1 MIGTIHKTQ
10 CNTHNNQSG
19 GGSQTAPADH
29 KHTIADITGLQ
40 DALDKKINYTDFPSV
55 RIPDKNVDLV
65 NGYPRLSLIG
75 LEDPPSET
83 LLPHSQNDF
92 NNRVYKELYER
103 RTFLEP
109 HFIHEGRVCVI
120 SEDIESNSYLG
131 RIIVCEGNADITIR
145 MVNGMRNKYAEYRF
159 LKLSA
164 GDKIISFDTPEL
176 SFIGEHLVNVDT
188 SRRYVQNVPQGSMIH
203 LFIDYLTRKAYIN
216 VYPPY
221 IASSGHRATVTPE

>member
-1 MIGTIHKTQ
+1 MGI
-10 CNTHNNQSG
+10 
-19 GGSQTAPADH
+19 
-29 KHTIADITGLQ
+29 Q
-40 DALDKKINYTDFPSV
+40 DS
-55 RIPDKNVDLV
+55 
-65 NGYPRLSLIG
+65 
-75 LEDPPSET
+75 PSET

-92 NNRVYKELYER
+92 NNRIYKELYER

-109 HFIHEGRVCVI
+109 IFINEGQVCVI
-120 SEDIESNSYLG
+120 SEEIESNSYLG
-131 RIIVCEGNADITIR
+131 RMIVCEGNANITIR
-145 MVNGMRNKYAEYRF
+145 MVNGMRNTFAEYRF

-176 SFIGEHLVNVDT
+176 NFIGVNLVNVDR

-221 IASSGHRATVTPE
+221 IASSGIPE

>member
-1 MIGTIHKTQ
+1 MLGTIHKPKR
-10 CNTHNNQSG
+10 NTHNNQSG
-19 GGSQTAPADH
+19 GGTQTAPAAH
-29 KHTIADITGLQ
+29 KHPIADITGLQ
-40 DALDKKINYTDFPSV
+40 EALDKKINYTDFNSV
-55 RIPDKNVDLV
+55 RIPDNKVDLV

-83 LLPHSQNDF
+83 LLPHSQNEF
-92 NNRVYKELYER
+92 NNRVYKELYEI

-109 HFIHEGRVCVI
+109 HFINEGKVCVI

-131 RIIVCEGNADITIR
+131 RMIVCEGNADITISK
-145 MVNGMRNKYAEYRF
+145 VNGMRNKYAEYRF

-164 GDKIISFDTPEL
+164 VDKIITFNTPEL
-176 SFIGEHLVNVDT
+176 SFIGEHIVNVDI

-216 VYPPY
+216 VYPP
-221 IASSGHRATVTPE
+221 I

>member
-19 GGSQTAPADH
+19 GGTQTAPAAH
-29 KHTIADITGLQ
+29 THTIDDITGLQ
-40 DALDKKINYTDFPSV
+40 DALDKKINYTDFKSV
-55 RIPDKNVDLV
+55 RIPDKKVDLV

-92 NNRVYKELYER
+92 NNRIYKELYER

-109 HFIHEGRVCVI
+109 HFIHEGQVFVI
-120 SEDIESNSYLG
+120 SEEIESNSYLG
-131 RIIVCEGNADITIR
+131 RMIVCEGNANITIR
-145 MVNGMRNKYAEYRF
+145 MVNGMRNTFAEYRF

-176 SFIGEHLVNVDT
+176 SFIGEHIVNVDT

-221 IASSGHRATVTPE
+221 IASSGTIY

>member
-1 MIGTIHKTQ
+1 MIGTIHKPKR
-10 CNTHNNQSG
+10 NTHNNQSG
-19 GGSQTAPADH
+19 GGTQTAPASH

-40 DALDKKINYTDFPSV
+40 DALDKKINYTDFNSV
-55 RIPDKNVDLV
+55 RIPDNKVDLV

-109 HFIHEGRVCVI
+109 HFIPEGQVCVI
-120 SEDIESNSYLG
+120 SEAIESNSYLG
-131 RIIVCEGNADITIR
+131 RMIVCEGNADITIS

-159 LKLSA
+159 LKLSS
-164 GDKIISFDTPEL
+164 GDKIITFNTPEL
-176 SFIGEHLVNVDT
+176 SFIGEHIVNVDT

-203 LFIDYLTRKAYIN
+203 LFIDYLTQKAYIN

-221 IASSGHRATVTPE
+221 IASSGHRATVNQ

>member
-19 GGSQTAPADH
+19 GGTQTAPAAH
-29 KHTIADITGLQ
+29 THTIDDITGLQ
-40 DALDKKINYTDFPSV
+40 DALDKKINYTDFKSV
-55 RIPDKNVDLV
+55 RIPDKKVDLV

-92 NNRVYKELYER
+92 NNRIYKELYER

-109 HFIHEGRVCVI
+109 HFIHEGQVFVI
-120 SEDIESNSYLG
+120 SEEIESNSYLG
-131 RIIVCEGNADITIR
+131 RMIVCEGNANITIR

-203 LFIDYLTRKAYIN
+203 LFIDYLKRTAYVN

-221 IASSGHRATVTPE
+221 I

>member
-19 GGSQTAPADH
+19 GGTQTAPAAH
-29 KHTIADITGLQ
+29 THTIADITGLQ
-40 DALDKKINYTDFPSV
+40 DALDKKINYTDFKSV
-55 RIPDKNVDLV
+55 RIPDQKVDLV

-109 HFIHEGRVCVI
+109 HFIHEGQVCVI

-131 RIIVCEGNADITIR
+131 RMIVCEGNADITIR

-164 GDKIISFDTPEL
+164 GDKIITFNTPEL
-176 SFIGEHLVNVDT
+176 SFIGEHIVNVDT

-216 VYPPY
+216 VYPPMY
-221 IASSGHRATVTPE
+221 IHPI

>member
-1 MIGTIHKTQ
+1 MIGTIHKPKR
-10 CNTHNNQSG
+10 NTHNNHSG
-19 GGSQTAPADH
+19 SSTPSPGVPTPPATH

-40 DALDKKINYTDFPSV
+40 EALDKKFNYTDFNSV
-55 RIPDKNVDLV
+55 RIPDQNVDLV

-92 NNRVYKELYER
+92 NNRIYKELYER

-109 HFIHEGRVCVI
+109 HFIHEGQVCVI

-131 RIIVCEGNADITIR
+131 RMIVCEGNADITIR

-176 SFIGEHLVNVDT
+176 SFIGEHIVNVDT

-203 LFIDYLTRKAYIN
+203 LFIDYLTRKAYVN
-216 VYPPY
+216 VYPP
-221 IASSGHRATVTPE
+221 

>member
-1 MIGTIHKTQ
+1 MIGTIHKQ
-10 CNTHNNQSG
+10 RNTHNNQSG
-19 GGSQTAPADH
+19 GGTQTAPAAH
-29 KHTIADITGLQ
+29 THTIADITGLQ
-40 DALDKKINYTDFPSV
+40 KELEKKINYTDFKSV
-55 RIPDKNVDLV
+55 RIPDQNVDLV
-65 NGYPRLSLIG
+65 NGYPKLSLIG

-92 NNRVYKELYER
+92 NNRIYQELYER

-109 HFIHEGRVCVI
+109 HFIHEGQGCLI

-131 RIIVCEGNADITIR
+131 RMIVCEGNADITIR
-145 MVNGMRNKYAEYRF
+145 MVHGMRNKYAEYRF

-176 SFIGEHLVNVDT
+176 SFIGAHLVNVDT

-221 IASSGHRATVTPE
+221 IASSGIPE